1 MPKCVMTYLTILSV
15 AMSLVASAAGAADYE
30 FETLVIPG
38 VAPVAQNIN
47 NQGQI
52 VGGYTDA
59 SGASLGFLID
69 DGVFTPIAFP
79 GADRTVA
86 NSINEENTIVGRFI
100 VGDETH
106 GWILKNGHFTQ
117 IDFPG
122 ADHSWAFDINN
133 QGDIVGNWC
142 EDDEIPL
149 CQFNLND
156 EVLHGWLMNND
167 GFASI
172 DFPEAAHTFGLG
184 INEHGEVV
192 GQYYDI
198 DLVGFGYKRDADGAY
213 HTIDVPGAIES
224 ETHRINARGDVT
236 GIYFTPEGI
245 HGYLIHGFLM
255 DKDGG
260 LVTIDFPG
268 AAHTAVLGM
277 NDHGDV
283 VGIYFDADFINQ
295 SAFIGN
301 RVE

>member
-1 MPKCVMTYLTILSV
+1 MTYLTILSV

-52 VGGYTDA
+52 VGYTDA
-59 SGASLGFLID
+59 SGFLID

-79 GADRTVA
+79 GADRTRPI
-86 NSINEENTIVGRFI
+86 SINEQNTIVGQFI

-117 IDFPG
+117 IEFPG

-133 QGDIVGNWC
+133 QGDIVGIWC
-142 EDDEIPL
+142 EDDDVPL

-156 EVLHGWLMNND
+156 EVFHGWLMNND

-184 INEHGEVV
+184 INERGEVV

-198 DLVGFGYKRDADGAY
+198 DLVGFGYKRDADGVY

-224 ETHRINARGDVT
+224 EAHRINASGDVA
-236 GIYFTPEGI
+236 GCYFTPEGI
-245 HGYLIHGFLM
+245 HGYLIHGYVM

-268 AAHTAVLGM
+268 AAHTAVFGM

-283 VGIYFDADFINQ
+283 VGIYFDADNNQ